1 MTQVEYLTAQKHRH
15 YWEQYQAALFMRL
28 SPEAVHD
35 LQTILVAHGRPNTN
49 WWCADCVKSA
59 LSYIYEQADLF
70 AEANQHQVSH
80 ALTNTETPRTEG

>member
-1 MTQVEYLTAQKHRH
+1 MTQAEYLTAQKHRH

-49 WWCADCVKSA
+49 WWCADCVK
-59 LSYIYEQADLF
+59 
-70 AEANQHQVSH
+70 
-80 ALTNTETPRTEG
+80 

>member
-1 MTQVEYLTAQKHRH
+1 MTQAEYLTAQKHRH
-15 YWEQYQAALFMRL
+15 YWEQYQAHLYMRL

-59 LSYIYEQADLF
+59 LQYIYQETDTF
-70 AEANQHQVSH
+70 AQNNQDTVNH
-80 ALTNTETPRTEG
+80 ALTNPAKQ

>member
-1 MTQVEYLTAQKHRH
+1 
-15 YWEQYQAALFMRL
+15 MRL

-59 LSYIYEQADLF
+59 LQYIYEQADLF

-80 ALTNTETPRTEG
+80 ALTNTENPRTEG

>member
-1 MTQVEYLTAQKHRH
+1 MTQAEYLLAAKHRH
-15 YWEQYQAALFMRL
+15 YWDQYQAALFMRL

-35 LQTILVAHGRPNTN
+35 LQTILVANGRPNTN

-70 AEANQHQVSH
+70 AQDNQQTVTH
-80 ALTNTETPRTEG
+80 ALTNTETPRAEG

>member
-1 MTQVEYLTAQKHRH
+1 
-15 YWEQYQAALFMRL
+15 MRL

-59 LSYIYEQADLF
+59 LQYIYQEADQF
-70 AEANQHQVSH
+70 AEANHHTVTH
-80 ALTNTETPRTEG
+80 AITNQSPQQ

>member
-1 MTQVEYLTAQKHRH
+1 MTQAEYLTAQKHRH
-15 YWEQYQAALFMRL
+15 YWDQYQAALFMRL

-59 LSYIYEQADLF
+59 LQYIYQEADQF
-70 AEANQHQVSH
+70 AEANHHTFTH
-80 ALTNTETPRTEG
+80 ALNQSPQR

>member
-1 MTQVEYLTAQKHRH
+1 
-15 YWEQYQAALFMRL
+15 MRL

-59 LSYIYEQADLF
+59 LQYIYSQADQF

-80 ALTNTETPRTEG
+80 ALNQSPQR

>member
-1 MTQVEYLTAQKHRH
+1 MTQDEYLTAQKHRH
-15 YWEQYQAALFMRL
+15 YWEQYQASLFMRL

-59 LSYIYEQADLF
+59 LQYIYLQADLF
-70 AEANQHQVSH
+70 AEANHNTTIH
-80 ALTNTETPRTEG
+80 PLNALTNPEQ